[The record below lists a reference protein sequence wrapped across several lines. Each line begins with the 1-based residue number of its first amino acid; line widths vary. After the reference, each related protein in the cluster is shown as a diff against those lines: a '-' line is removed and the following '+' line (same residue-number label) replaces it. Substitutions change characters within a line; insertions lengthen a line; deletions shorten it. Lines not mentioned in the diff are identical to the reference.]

1 MKYIFS
7 FWLIVRTCGQNIHK
21 LAGRPNLLL
30 HLVPPFLKTGL
41 KLDFAIDV
49 YIVFVDSNLTQD
61 LEAVLAYSP
70 LGCQWVQERQN
81 QLEGDNKVILAHVF
95 CIWSNPTKWTH
106 LGAVA
111 ATVGVTLLHI
121 IKNISN

>member
-61 LEAVLAYSP
+61 LEACLSLLTIRTPMGSRAPEST
-70 LGCQWVQERQN
+70 GRRQ
-81 QLEGDNKVILAHVF
+81 Q
-95 CIWSNPTKWTH
+95 SNPGACVLYMVKSH
-106 LGAVA
+106 EMDSLG
-111 ATVGVTLLHI
+111 GCGCNSGGHI
-121 IKNISN
+121 ITYYKKYF